1 MFHSLSLHI
10 NSKSASLHHDF
21 TSKWWSIGS
30 LGSRC
35 FLAVSQ
41 EKVASSTSLDVFV
54 AHEAT
59 LVFGLLELIK
69 GYIGYNLE
77 TLHRDLKTAM

>member
-1 MFHSLSLHI
+1 MILHR
-10 NSKSASLHHDF
+10 NGGASDHW
-21 TSKWWSIGS
+21 KAGV
-30 LGSRC
+30 

-41 EKVASSTSLDVFV
+41 EKVASLTSLDVFV

-59 LVFGLLELIK
+59 LVFGLLESIK